1 MKAYEHLR
9 AKAVELRTERNMALD
24 EICERLGLGKSTVY
38 YWIRDIPFTGKR
50 NSPKFTAARLRA
62 AHSNSEK
69 YRRLREQAYDEAR
82 ESAEK
87 DLQDPRLRDFVILY
101 MAEGFKRSRNKVEIC
116 NSDPAIVWLAHE
128 QITRRASRKVNYA
141 LQCHVDNDEQE
152 LKQYWSNLLGIEAR
166 RIRVIRK
173 SNSGG
178 LGGRQ
183 WRSIHGVLA
192 VSTNDTYFRARLQ
205 AWLDRIRA
213 QWTSS
218 WNHES
223 AKVDESAV

>member
-38 YWIRDIPFTGKR
+38 YWIKDIPFDGKR
-50 NSPKFTAARLRA
+50 RSPRQVEGQRKGTRT
-62 AHSNSEK
+62 SSEK
-69 YRRLREQAYDEAR
+69 YRKLREQAYQEAW
-82 ESAEK
+82 ESAEEE
-87 DLQDPRLRDFVILY
+87 LQDSRLRDFVILY

-116 NSDPAIVWLAHE
+116 NSDPAIVQLAHE
-128 QITRRASRKVNYA
+128 QITRRAHSKVSYA
-141 LQCHVDNDEQE
+141 LQCHVDNDEHE
-152 LKQYWSNLLGIEAR
+152 LKQYWANLLGIDPAA
-166 RIRVIRK
+166 IRVIRK

-178 LGGRQ
+178 LNGRQ

-205 AWLDRIRA
+205 AWLNYVRG
-213 QWTSS
+213 QWGGVV
-218 WNHES
+218 
-223 AKVDESAV
+223 AGPGGDP